1 MPKTKTFKMQ
11 QSLSLYATENFS
23 FSNVSSSTAQ
33 CEYKEICNQ
42 IQPCHH
48 SYQVYGK
55 GIKRGI
61 TDDDLVINC
70 SKRFK
75 EYNTFFNFEE
85 LSKELDE
92 IEFDSSDYFASQSSE
107 AMKVTA
113 DSFAHSIKISALTE
127 CLCDKSLEFD
137 LVDNK
142 APNACSTML
151 NGTDLEILNIS
162 SCSLSSPRKR
172 RNTL

>member
-1 MPKTKTFKMQ
+1 MQ

-33 CEYKEICNQ
+33 CEYEEICNQ
-42 IQPCHH
+42 IQPYHH
-48 SYQVYGK
+48 PYQVYGK
-55 GIKRGI
+55 GVKRGI
-61 TDDDLVINC
+61 TNDDLAINS

-85 LSKELDE
+85 LSKELDD
-92 IEFDSSDYFASQSSE
+92 IEFGSSDYLDSQQSE
-107 AMKVTA
+107 GMKVTG
-113 DSFAHSIKISALTE
+113 DLFAHSIQTSAIKD

-137 LVDNK
+137 LMDNK
-142 APNACSTML
+142 IPNACSTML
-151 NGTDLEILNIS
+151 NCTDLEILNIS